1 MTSELEAT
9 RATGTGSYLKPTHF
23 EKSTPVESLVAIFR
37 NEWMLVENP
46 KLDDRQ
52 RGVSVAV
59 GNLVAGGKE
68 AGKINRSRE
77 I

>member
-1 MTSELEAT
+1 M
-9 RATGTGSYLKPTHF
+9 HF

-37 NEWMLVENP
+37 NELMLVENP

-59 GNLVAGGKE
+59 GN
-68 AGKINRSRE
+68 RSAAERKPE
-77 I
+77 